1 MSLIGPSRHV
11 APRSLTVAFGAKRTL
26 VGRPPQRFYEFTPL
40 VAVSGQSKTWLNA
53 KGS

>member
-1 MSLIGPSRHV
+1 MYSLAHHDMLRRGRYGPR
-11 APRSLTVAFGAKRTL
+11 GKRTS